1 MVVRIALV
9 TQEEPFHTPAALD
22 VLCRAR
28 GREIVGIVLLPPF
41 RERATAT
48 VRRLYGFYGPVD
60 FARLALRRLGA
71 SLADR
76 VNRVRPLTRA
86 YSVADVAR
94 RHGIPVY
101 RPSKINAPA
110 FVAELRGQIRP
121 DLLVSIAADQV
132 LRQRVLDVPPLGCI
146 NLHTAPLP
154 RYQGMMP
161 DFWTMLHG
169 EPEATVTVHYL
180 VEKLDAGDI
189 VLQWPVPILPADSL
203 HDLMVRSKEVGV
215 QALLEA
221 MEQIEHGTVRRRPM
235 DPSRA
240 TYFAFPRREDARQ
253 LRRMGRALL

>member
-1 MVVRIALV
+1 VRIVLV
-9 TQEEPFHTPAALD
+9 MQEEPFCAPPALD
-22 VLCRAR
+22 ALCRAR
-28 GREIVGIVLLPPF
+28 GREIVGIVVPPRL
-41 RERATAT
+41 REPVTGTA
-48 VRRLYGFYGPVD
+48 RRLFEFYGPID
-60 FARLALRRLGA
+60 FARLAFRRLGA

-76 VNRVRPLTRA
+76 ANRLRPFTRA

-94 RHGIPVY
+94 RRGIPVY
-101 RPSKINAPA
+101 RPAKINAPA
-110 FVAELRGQIRP
+110 FVTQLREQIRP
-121 DLLVSIAADQV
+121 DLLVSIAAEQM

-146 NLHTAPLP
+146 NLHPAPLP

-180 VEKLDAGDI
+180 VEKLEAGDI

-203 HDLMVRSKEVGV
+203 HDLMVRSKEVGA

-221 MEQIEHGTVRRRPM
+221 MEQIEHGSVRRRPM

-240 TYFAFPRREDARQ
+240 TYFAFPTRADARQ
-253 LRRMGRALL
+253 LRRKGRALL